1 MRENRRN
8 PSGYGHSAPDTA
20 SLLLEVVYQLLLR
33 RRSLSR
39 RGLASIAVGDIC
51 EIGSTLKS
59 SCGLTKGV
67 LDRDSPFESFN
78 T

>member
-1 MRENRRN
+1 MKGKNRR
-8 PSGYGHSAPDTA
+8 
-20 SLLLEVVYQLLLR
+20 
-33 RRSLSR
+33 
-39 RGLASIAVGDIC
+39 LAKH
-51 EIGSTLKS
+51 LKS